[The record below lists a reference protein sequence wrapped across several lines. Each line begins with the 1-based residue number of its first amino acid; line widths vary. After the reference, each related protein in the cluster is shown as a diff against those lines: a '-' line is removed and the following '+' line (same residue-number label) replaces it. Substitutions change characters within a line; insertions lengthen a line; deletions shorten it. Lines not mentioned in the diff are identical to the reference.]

1 MPSHAG
7 QYSRQC
13 SRLGL
18 AGTIWSPSNTAEKKR
33 STKGEKKKKLK
44 PRGLSVADIVTGLFS
59 EFLQQGD
66 HHEALNVNVLIR
78 VNLFIS
84 ATDYL
89 S

>member
-1 MPSHAG
+1 MVTFKHC
-7 QYSRQC
+7 R
-13 SRLGL
+13 
-18 AGTIWSPSNTAEKKR
+18 EEEEH
-33 STKGEKKKKLK
+33 KGGEKKKLK